1 MAQTGTKSAIVRGRR
16 PQQEE
21 ERAGFPE
28 PWQTVSKIR
37 EEGRGQRIPG
47 KGHLQGALR
56 NIPEMIKWAGCVRAE
71 LLTDRRR
78 DRWVETLK
86 AKSEASPKQREAWEV
101 FSVGRIWVPAVASP
115 GFKS

>member
-1 MAQTGTKSAIVRGRR
+1 MFQTSSVKSGPGEAVAQTGTKSTIVRGRR
-16 PQQEE
+16 PHQEE

-56 NIPEMIKWAGCVRAE
+56 NIPEMVKWAGCVGAE
-71 LLTDRRR
+71 LLTEEGTGGLR
-78 DRWVETLK
+78 
-86 AKSEASPKQREAWEV
+86 P
-101 FSVGRIWVPAVASP
+101 
-115 GFKS
+115 